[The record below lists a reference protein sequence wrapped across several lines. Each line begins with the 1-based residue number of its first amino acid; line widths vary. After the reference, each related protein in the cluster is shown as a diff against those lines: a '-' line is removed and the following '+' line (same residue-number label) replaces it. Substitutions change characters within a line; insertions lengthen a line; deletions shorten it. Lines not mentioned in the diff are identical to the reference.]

1 MILVE
6 QQVIKSHDQRYNI
19 LKEMCHW
26 SKDLYNAA
34 LYNIR
39 QHYFESKNDSSI
51 KYKFLS
57 YVENWRRLK
66 ETEVFKKLQSHT
78 SQEVLKQV
86 DRDFKSFFALVCKK
100 NRGEYTSRCSIPKY
114 KDKDGFNVL
123 IYEGSDFNKKQIEQG
138 ILKIPKSKIIV
149 RTKQTNI
156 KQVRIIPRGNH
167 LVVEVLYEVEEP
179 ALLENNNR
187 YASIDLGIDNLCSV
201 SSNCCNSFIIN
212 GKPVKS
218 INQYYNKKKAKLQKR
233 VKKCQNKN
241 KSKRFQK
248 LTEKR
253 NRKVKDYFHKA
264 SRYIVNQLV
273 SNQINTLVIGYN
285 KGWKQ
290 EVNIGRR
297 NNQKFVGIPFMMLRD
312 MLSYKCSL
320 VGINVIVTE
329 ESYTSKCSF
338 IDNEEIKK
346 KETYLGKRTK
356 RGLYRSKNG
365 RLINAD
371 INGSYNI
378 MRKGL
383 VKASLDD
390 RIISYPECRGFV
402 YNPYKFNLK

>member
-1 MILVE
+1 M
-6 QQVIKSHDQRYNI
+6 
-19 LKEMCHW
+19 
-26 SKDLYNAA
+26 
-34 LYNIR
+34 
-39 QHYFESKNDSSI
+39 
-51 KYKFLS
+51 
-57 YVENWRRLK
+57 
-66 ETEVFKKLQSHT
+66 
-78 SQEVLKQV
+78 
-86 DRDFKSFFALVCKK
+86 VCKK
-100 NRGEYTSRCSIPKY
+100 NLGEYTTKCNIPRY
-114 KDKDGFNVL
+114 KDKNGFNVL

-138 ILKIPKSKIIV
+138 ILKVPKSKIVIK
-149 RTKQTNI
+149 TKQTNI

-167 LVVEVLYEVEEP
+167 LVVEVLYEVEEH
-179 ALLENNNR
+179 ALLEDNGR
-187 YASIDLGIDNLCSV
+187 YAAIDLGIDNLCSV

-218 INQYYNKKKAKLQKR
+218 INQYYNKKKAKLQR
-233 VKKCQNKN
+233 RLKKCQNRN
-241 KSKRFQK
+241 KSKRLQK

-253 NRKVKDYFHKA
+253 NRKLKDYFHKA

-312 MLSYKCSL
+312 MLSYKCKL

-346 KETYLGKRTK
+346 KEVYDGKRTK
-356 RGLYRSKNG
+356 RGLYKSKDG

-378 MRKGL
+378 MRKGFK
-383 VKASLDD
+383 KASLDD
-390 RIISYPECRGFV
+390 KIISYPGCRGFM
-402 YNPYKFNLK
+402 YNPDKINLN

>member
-6 QQVIKSHDQRYNI
+6 QQIIKSNHPHFNELRE
-19 LKEMCHW
+19 LMSV
-26 SKDLYNAA
+26 SKSLYNMS
-34 LYNIR
+34 LYNVR
-39 QHYFESKNDSSI
+39 QHYFESKNDDSV

-57 YVENWRRLK
+57 YVENW
-66 ETEVFKKLQSHT
+66 KKLKTTDVFQSLDSHCG
-78 SQEVLKQV
+78 QEIIKLV
-86 DRDFKSFFALVCKK
+86 DKSFKSFFTLICKK
-100 NRGEYTSRCSIPKY
+100 KQGDYQERINIPHYKKEGEYCPLIFPQFPKI
-114 KDKDGFNVL
+114 KG
-123 IYEGSDFNKKQIEQG
+123 G
-138 ILKIPKSKIIV
+138 IIKVPKSKMTFKTMV
-149 RTKQTNI
+149 ENVKQFRFIN
-156 KQVRIIPRGNH
+156 KGNH
-167 LVVEVLYEVEEP
+167 IVLEVLYEVEEP
-179 ALLENNNR
+179 SLLEDNNR
-187 YASIDLGIDNLCSV
+187 YAAIDLGIDNLCSV

-218 INQYYNKKKAKLQKR
+218 INQYYNKKKAKLQSR

-241 KSKRFQK
+241 KSKRITR

-290 EVNIGRR
+290 EVNIGKR

-312 MLSYKCSL
+312 MLSYKCKL
-320 VGINVIVTE
+320 AGINVIVTE

-346 KETYLGKRTK
+346 KEVYDGKRTK
-356 RGLYRSKNG
+356 RGLYRSKDG

-383 VKASLDD
+383 KKASLDGKVAY
-390 RIISYPECRGFV
+390 SGCRGFV
-402 YNPYKFNLK
+402 YNPHKFNLL

>member
-6 QQVIKSHDQRYNI
+6 QQVIKSHDQRFSP
-19 LKEMCHW
+19 LMEMCHW
-26 SKDLYNAA
+26 SKDLYNTA

-39 QHYFESKNDSSI
+39 QHYFESKNDTSI

-66 ETEVFKKLQSHT
+66 DTEVFKKLQSHT
-78 SQEVLKQV
+78 SQEVIKQV
-86 DRDFKSFFALVCKK
+86 DRDFKSFFTLVCKK
-100 NRGEYTSRCSIPKY
+100 NLGEYISKCSIPRY

-138 ILKIPKSKIIV
+138 ILKIPKSKIVIK
-149 RTKQTNI
+149 TKQTNI

-167 LVVEVLYEVEEP
+167 LVVEVLYEIEEP
-179 ALLENNNR
+179 VLLEDNGR
-187 YASIDLGIDNLCSV
+187 YAAIDLGIDNLCSV

-212 GKPVKS
+212 GKPIKS

-241 KSKRFQK
+241 KSNRLQK

-273 SNQINTLVIGYN
+273 SNKINTLIVGYN

-290 EVNIGRR
+290 EVNIGKR

-312 MLSYKCSL
+312 MLSYKCKL
-320 VGINVIVTE
+320 VGINVIVIE

-346 KETYLGKRTK
+346 KETYFGKRIK
-356 RGLYRSKNG
+356 RGLYCSKDG

-383 VKASLDD
+383 KKVALDD
-390 RIISYPECRGFV
+390 KVTYPECRGFV
-402 YNPYKFNLK
+402 YNPDKFNLL